1 MNEMRHYGLLGYP
14 LGHSFSKDYFSDKI
28 REEGVCDVSFD
39 YFEYPT
45 IDGIRDRLD
54 ACGVSGFTVTIPY
67 KEKIIAFL
75 DEMHDEARR
84 VGAVNVVRVD
94 RTGDKTRWT
103 GFNTDVIGFESS
115 FAPLLPGRT
124 VRRALVLGSG
134 GAAKAVCH
142 VLDKLGIGYVSISR
156 RKSSDECL
164 TYEDMDEKVMAE
176 HNIIINATPVGMFPD
191 VDACPDIPY
200 RLIDDSF
207 ILYDLIYNPAMTQ
220 FLKKGAERGALVK
233 GGLDMLYRQ
242 ADAAWNIWMKG

>member
-1 MNEMRHYGLLGYP
+1 MRHYGLLGYP

-75 DEMHDEARR
+75 DDMHDEARR
-84 VGAVNVVRVD
+84 VGAVNVVSVD

-115 FAPLLPGRT
+115 FAPLLSGRT
-124 VRRALVLGSG
+124 VKQALVLGSG

-142 VLDKLGIGYVSISR
+142 VLDKLGIGHVSVSR

-164 TYEDMDEKVMAE
+164 TYEDMD
-176 HNIIINATPVGMFPD
+176 HNQCHSCGNV
-191 VDACPDIPY
+191 
-200 RLIDDSF
+200 S
-207 ILYDLIYNPAMTQ
+207 
-220 FLKKGAERGALVK
+220 
-233 GGLDMLYRQ
+233 
-242 ADAAWNIWMKG
+242 

>member
-14 LGHSFSKDYFSDKI
+14 LGHSFSKDYFSGKI

-67 KEKIIAFL
+67 KEKIIAYL

-115 FAPLLPGRT
+115 FAPLLSGRT
-124 VRRALVLGSG
+124 VKQALVLGSG

-142 VLDKLGIGYVSISR
+142 VLDKLGIGHVSVSR

-164 TYEDMDEKVMAE
+164 TYEDMDEKVMEE

-207 ILYDLIYNPAMTQ
+207 ILYDLIYNPPMTQ